1 MIVCAHG
8 DVADYCKEHDM
19 LISEQYSGDIEKYS
33 GDCLIIVTDQEMTK
47 NEFYYL
53 KAQMLR
59 RGIELVSTRY
69 CSRSL
74 DEFVAYQHSRESQKH
89 HIKSGGRQIFG
100 FYSQDGVVYEKPE
113 ELEVVKLILEL
124 REQGQSYRQISEN
137 ESVHYSDGRKISLS
151 TIQTI
156 IKNKNR
162 YER

>member
-19 LISEQYSGDIEKYS
+19 LINEQYSGDIEKYS
-33 GDCLIIVTDQEMTK
+33 GDCLVIVTDQEMTK

-74 DEFVAYQHSRESQKH
+74 DEFIAYQHSRESQKH
-89 HIKSGGRQIFG
+89 HEKSGGRQIFG

-113 ELEVVKLILEL
+113 ELEVVKLIIGL
-124 REQGQSYRQISEN
+124 RDLGMSYRQISEADK
-137 ESVHYSDGRKISLS
+137 VCYSDGRKMSVS
-151 TIQTI
+151 TIQAI
-156 IKNKNR
+156 IKNRNR